1 MAAIC
6 RYGLLSAVA
15 VALALLCSSTDGSV
29 AWGHSS
35 LAKHTVIMEGV
46 QFSPSDLTVKVG
58 DTVTWI
64 NRDPFPHTATADR
77 GQFDSRAIEP
87 GQSWTFTLKKAG
99 SLSYGCTYH
108 PTMKGTLRVE

>member
-1 MAAIC
+1 M
-6 RYGLLSAVA
+6 
-15 VALALLCSSTDGSV
+15 
-29 AWGHSS
+29 AWGRNTP
-35 LAKHTVIMEGV
+35 AKHTVIMEGV
-46 QFSPSDLTVKVG
+46 QFSPSDLTVKAG

-87 GQSWTFTLKKAG
+87 GQSWTFSPKKAG